1 MPWNLQCSAAL
12 SRSGNS
18 NAAAQSFA
26 KCVGIDKRAELL
38 LQGCEPWLVVSPPAQ
53 PFPVD
58 GSTDLLRT
66 GCVDRPR
73 IFVKAQTCRV
83 IRQVQV
89 REHATHFPFD
99 RSEEHTS
106 ELQSLMRISYAVSCF
121 QK

>member
-53 PFPVD
+53 PFPAD

-73 IFVKAQTCRV
+73 IFGKAERCRV

-89 REHATHFPFD
+89 PQHSKQLPFD
-99 RSEEHTS
+99 LR
-106 ELQSLMRISYAVSCF
+106 
-121 QK
+121 